1 MSRRRIFRPIEDAV
15 RGVFRGTVRG
25 FDTVTGD
32 ILDLDQSKQKDMIE
46 AQKKAE
52 EEAERKRQEAER
64 LAKEKEAQAKKEAD
78 ELAKAQADY
87 DQQVANTKDKIG
99 NDDSLTPDDTGVG
112 LSGVNTD
119 FSTSSKLTNEEKDD
133 DLKKLLRK

>member
-1 MSRRRIFRPIEDAV
+1 MSRRIFTPIEDAV
-15 RGVFRGTVRG
+15 RGVVRGTVRG
-25 FDTVTGD
+25 FDTITGD
-32 ILDLDQSKQKDMIE
+32 ILDLDQSKQKEMIE
-46 AQKKAE
+46 AQQKAE
-52 EEAERKRQEAER
+52 QEAVR

-87 DQQVANTKDKIG
+87 DRQVANTKDKIG

>member
-1 MSRRRIFRPIEDAV
+1 MSRRVFRRYEKAV
-15 RGVFRGTVRG
+15 RGVVRG
-25 FDTVTGD
+25 AVRNFDTMTGD
-32 ILDLDQSKQKDMIE
+32 ILDLDQSKQKEMIK
-46 AQKKAE
+46 AQQKAE
-52 EEAERKRQEAER
+52 QEAVR
-64 LAKEKEAQAKKEAD
+64 LAKEKEKEA
-78 ELAKAQADY
+78 ADY
-87 DQQVANTKDKIG
+87 AQQVANAKDKIG

>member
-1 MSRRRIFRPIEDAV
+1 MSRRVFRSVEKGV
-15 RGVFRGTVRG
+15 RGVVRGTVRG
-25 FDTVTGD
+25 FDTITGD
-32 ILDLDQSKQKDMIE
+32 ILDLDQSKQKEMIE
-46 AQKKAE
+46 AQQKAE
-52 EEAERKRQEAER
+52 QEAVR

-78 ELAKAQADY
+78 ELARAQADY
-87 DQQVANTKDKIG
+87 DQQLANTKDKIG

>member
-1 MSRRRIFRPIEDAV
+1 MSRRVFRSVEKGV
-15 RGVFRGTVRG
+15 RGVVRGTVRG
-25 FDTVTGD
+25 FDTITGD
-32 ILDLDQSKQKDMIE
+32 ILDLDQSKQKEMIE
-46 AQKKAE
+46 AQQKAE
-52 EEAERKRQEAER
+52 QEAVR

-78 ELAKAQADY
+78 ELAKY
-87 DQQVANTKDKIG
+87 NQQVANAKDKIG

-119 FSTSSKLTNEEKDD
+119 FSTSSKLTNEEDD

>member
-1 MSRRRIFRPIEDAV
+1 MSRRIFTPIEDAV
-15 RGVFRGTVRG
+15 RGVVRGTVRG
-25 FDTVTGD
+25 FDTITGD
-32 ILDLDQSKQKDMIE
+32 ILDLDQSKQKEMIE
-46 AQKKAE
+46 AQQKAE
-52 EEAERKRQEAER
+52 QEAVR
-64 LAKEKEAQAKKEAD
+64 LAKETEAQAKKEAD

-87 DQQVANTKDKIG
+87 DRQVANTKDKIG

>member
-15 RGVFRGTVRG
+15 RRVVRRTVRG
-25 FDTVTGD
+25 VDTVTGD

-46 AQKKAE
+46 AQRKAE
-52 EEAERKRQEAER
+52 EKAVR

-78 ELAKAQADY
+78 ELAKSQADY